1 LPPLF
6 PGWLGMPDR
15 LPLIFILITIV
26 LDAMGIGLIM
36 PVMPDLI
43 REVQGV
49 SLSDAAVWGGILVA
63 SFAVTQFLFSPMLG
77 NLSDRFG
84 RRPVLLISLAM
95 MAVDYVIMA
104 LAGTIWWLLLG
115 RLLGG
120 ITSATPATASAFVA
134 DISSPDKR
142 AQNFGLISAAFGI
155 GFIIGPVIGGLLAG
169 LGPRAPFVAA
179 AIFAAANFAFGYF
192 VLPESLPPE
201 KRRAFL
207 WRRANPLGGFLQIG
221 KLPGLKWML
230 VAMFFYS
237 VAGYVYP
244 AIWAYYT
251 QEAFGWDARLVGLS
265 LALYGTG
272 MIIVQG
278 GLIRIVIPWLGEARA
293 VIYGLIIDVAVLL
306 AFGFANQ
313 AWMIWA
319 LVPLAALGSIAT
331 PAITALMSRRASEN
345 QQGELQGVLGSI
357 NAMSMIL
364 SPLIMTQAFFWFTRE
379 ATSIYLP
386 GAPFLLATILMLAAL
401 AIFLGS
407 LRRVI

>member
-1 LPPLF
+1 
-6 PGWLGMPDR
+6 MPDR
-15 LPLIFILITIV
+15 LPLTFIMITMV

-49 SLSDAAVWGGILVA
+49 SLSDAAVWGGILV
-63 SFAVTQFLFSPMLG
+63 SVFAITQFLFSPTLG

-84 RRPVLLISLAM
+84 RRPVLLISMAM

-104 LAGTIWWLLLG
+104 LAGTIWWLLIG

-120 ITSATPATASAFVA
+120 VTSATHATASAFVA
-134 DISSPDKR
+134 DISDPEKR
-142 AQNFGLISAAFGI
+142 AQNFGLISAAFGV
-155 GFIIGPVIGGLLAG
+155 GFVIGPAIGGLLGG
-169 LGPRAPFVAA
+169 LDPRAPFIAA
-179 AIFAAANFAFGYF
+179 AILAAINFALGYF

-201 KRRAFL
+201 RRRPFL
-207 WRRANPLGGFLQIG
+207 WRRANPLGGLLQIG

-237 VAGYVYP
+237 VSGYVYP

-251 QEAFGWDARLVGLS
+251 QEAFGWDARLVGMS
-265 LALYGTG
+265 LAVYGTG

-278 GLIRIVIPWLGEARA
+278 GLIRVVMPWLGEARA
-293 VIYGLIIDVAVLL
+293 VIYGLIIDVLALL
-306 AFGFANQ
+306 AFGFASQ
-313 AWMIWA
+313 GWMIWA
-319 LVPLAALGSIAT
+319 LTPFAALGSIAT
-331 PAITALMSRRASEN
+331 PAITALMSRRASAD

-364 SPLIMTQAFFWFTRE
+364 SPLIMTQTFFWFTRPD
-379 ATSIYLP
+379 TGLYLP
-386 GAPFLLATILMLAAL
+386 GAPFLLSMVLMAAAL
-401 AIFLGS
+401 AIFLMV
-407 LRRVI
+407 LHRPA

>member
-1 LPPLF
+1 
-6 PGWLGMPDR
+6 MPDR
-15 LPLIFILITIV
+15 LPLTFIMITMA

-49 SLSDAAVWGGILVA
+49 SLSDAAVWGGILV
-63 SFAVTQFLFSPMLG
+63 SVFAITQFLFSPTLG

-84 RRPVLLISLAM
+84 RRPVLLISMAM

-104 LAGTIWWLLLG
+104 LAGTIWWLLIG

-120 ITSATPATASAFVA
+120 VTSATHATASAFVA
-134 DISSPDKR
+134 DISDPEKR
-142 AQNFGLISAAFGI
+142 AQNFGLISAAFGV
-155 GFIIGPVIGGLLAG
+155 GFVIGPAIGGLLGG
-169 LGPRAPFVAA
+169 LDPRAPFIAA
-179 AIFAAANFAFGYF
+179 AILAAINFALGYL

-201 KRRAFL
+201 KRRPFQ
-207 WRRANPLGGFLQIG
+207 WRRANPLGGLLQIG

-237 VAGYVYP
+237 VSGYVYP

-251 QEAFGWDARLVGLS
+251 QEAFGWDARLVGMS
-265 LALYGTG
+265 LAVYGTG

-278 GLIRIVIPWLGEARA
+278 GLIRIVMPWLGEARA
-293 VIYGLIIDVAVLL
+293 VIYGLIIDVLALL
-306 AFGFANQ
+306 AFGFASQ
-313 AWMIWA
+313 GWMIWA
-319 LVPLAALGSIAT
+319 LTPFAALGSIAT
-331 PAITALMSRRASEN
+331 PAITALMSRRASAD

-364 SPLIMTQAFFWFTRE
+364 SPLIMTQTFFWFTRPD
-379 ATSIYLP
+379 TGLYLP
-386 GAPFLLATILMLAAL
+386 GAPFLLSMVLMAAAL
-401 AIFLGS
+401 AIFLMV
-407 LRRVI
+407 LRRPA

>member
-1 LPPLF
+1 
-6 PGWLGMPDR
+6 MPDR
-15 LPLIFILITIV
+15 LPLTFIMITMA

-43 REVQGV
+43 REVQAV

-63 SFAVTQFLFSPMLG
+63 SFAVTQFLFSPTLG
-77 NLSDRFG
+77 NLSDRYG
-84 RRPVLLISLAM
+84 RRPVLLISMAM

-104 LAGTIWWLLLG
+104 LAGTIWWLLIG

-120 ITSATPATASAFVA
+120 VTSATHATASAFVA
-134 DISSPDKR
+134 DISHPDKR

-169 LGPRAPFVAA
+169 FGPRAPFIAA
-179 AIFAAANFAFGYF
+179 ALFATANFALGYF

-201 KRRAFL
+201 KRRPFL
-207 WRRANPLGGFLQIG
+207 WRRANPLGGFMQIG

-237 VAGYVYP
+237 VSGYVYP

-251 QEAFGWDARLVGLS
+251 QEAFGWDARLVGMS

-278 GLIRIVIPWLGEARA
+278 GLIRIVMPWLGEARA
-293 VIYGLIIDVAVLL
+293 VIYGLIIDVLALL
-306 AFGFANQ
+306 AFGFASQ
-313 AWMIWA
+313 GWMIWA
-319 LVPLAALGSIAT
+319 LTPFAALGSIAT
-331 PAITALMSRRASEN
+331 PAITALMSRRASED

-364 SPLIMTQAFFWFTRE
+364 SPLIMTQTFFWFTRDG
-379 ATSIYLP
+379 TGLYLP
-386 GAPFLLATILMLAAL
+386 GAPFLLSMVLMAAAL
-401 AIFLGS
+401 SIFLVT
-407 LRRVI
+407 LRRPA

>member
-1 LPPLF
+1 
-6 PGWLGMPDR
+6 MPDR
-15 LPLIFILITIV
+15 LPLTFIMVTMA

-43 REVQGV
+43 REVQAV

-63 SFAVTQFLFSPMLG
+63 SFAVTQFLFSPTLG
-77 NLSDRFG
+77 NLSDRYG
-84 RRPVLLISLAM
+84 RRPVLLISMAM

-104 LAGTIWWLLLG
+104 LAGTIWWLLIG

-120 ITSATPATASAFVA
+120 VTSATHATASAFVA
-134 DISSPDKR
+134 DISHPDKR

-169 LGPRAPFVAA
+169 FGPRAPFIAA
-179 AIFAAANFAFGYF
+179 ALLATANFALGYF

-201 KRRAFL
+201 KRRPFL
-207 WRRANPLGGFLQIG
+207 WRRANPLGGVMQIG

-237 VAGYVYP
+237 VSGYVYP

-251 QEAFGWDARLVGLS
+251 QEAFGWDARLVGMS

-278 GLIRIVIPWLGEARA
+278 GLIRIVMPWLGEARA
-293 VIYGLIIDVAVLL
+293 VIYGLIIDVLALL
-306 AFGFANQ
+306 AFGFASQ
-313 AWMIWA
+313 GWMIWA
-319 LVPLAALGSIAT
+319 LTPFAALGSIAT
-331 PAITALMSRRASEN
+331 PAITALMSRRASED

-364 SPLIMTQAFFWFTRE
+364 SPLIMTQTFFWFTRPD
-379 ATSIYLP
+379 TGLYLP
-386 GAPFLLATILMLAAL
+386 GAPFLLSMVLMAAAL
-401 AIFLGS
+401 SIFLVT
-407 LRRVI
+407 LRRPA

>member
-1 LPPLF
+1 
-6 PGWLGMPDR
+6 MPER
-15 LPLIFILITIV
+15 LPLTFIMITMA

-43 REVQGV
+43 REVQAV
-49 SLSDAAVWGGILVA
+49 SLSDAAIWGGILVA
-63 SFAVTQFLFSPMLG
+63 SFAVTQFLFSPTLG

-84 RRPVLLISLAM
+84 RRPVLLISMAM

-104 LAGTIWWLLLG
+104 LAGTIWWLLIG

-120 ITSATPATASAFVA
+120 VTSATHATASAFVA
-134 DISSPDKR
+134 DISHPDKR

-169 LGPRAPFVAA
+169 FGPRAPFIAA
-179 AIFAAANFAFGYF
+179 ALFAIANLALGYL
-192 VLPESLPPE
+192 VLPESLRPE
-201 KRRAFL
+201 KRRPFV
-207 WRRANPLGGFLQIG
+207 WRRANPLGGFMQIG

-237 VAGYVYP
+237 VSGYVYP

-251 QEAFGWDARLVGLS
+251 QEAFGWDARLVGMT

-278 GLIRIVIPWLGEARA
+278 GLIRIVMPWLGEARA
-293 VIYGLIIDVAVLL
+293 VTYGLIIDVLALL
-306 AFGFANQ
+306 AFGFASQ
-313 AWMIWA
+313 GWMIWA
-319 LVPLAALGSIAT
+319 LTPFAALGSIAT
-331 PAITALMSRRASEN
+331 PAITALMSRRASED

-364 SPLIMTQAFFWFTRE
+364 SPLIMTQTFFWFTRE
-379 ATSIYLP
+379 GTSFYLP
-386 GAPFLLATILMLAAL
+386 GAPFLLAMVLMAAAL
-401 AIFLGS
+401 AIFLS
-407 LRRVI
+407 VLRRPA

>member
-1 LPPLF
+1 
-6 PGWLGMPDR
+6 MPDR
-15 LPLIFILITIV
+15 LPLTFIMITMV

-49 SLSDAAVWGGILVA
+49 SLSDAAVWGGILV
-63 SFAVTQFLFSPMLG
+63 SVFAITQFLFSPTLG

-84 RRPVLLISLAM
+84 RRPVLLISMAM

-104 LAGTIWWLLLG
+104 LAGTIWWLLIG

-120 ITSATPATASAFVA
+120 VTSATHATASAFVA
-134 DISSPDKR
+134 DISDPEKR
-142 AQNFGLISAAFGI
+142 AQNFGLISAAFGV
-155 GFIIGPVIGGLLAG
+155 GFVIGPAIGGLLGG
-169 LGPRAPFVAA
+169 LDPRAPFIAA
-179 AIFAAANFAFGYF
+179 AILAAINFALGYL

-201 KRRAFL
+201 KRRPFQ
-207 WRRANPLGGFLQIG
+207 WRRANPLGGLLQIG

-237 VAGYVYP
+237 VSGYVYP

-251 QEAFGWDARLVGLS
+251 QEAFGWDARLVGMS
-265 LALYGTG
+265 LAVYGTG

-278 GLIRIVIPWLGEARA
+278 GLIRIVMPWLGEARA
-293 VIYGLIIDVAVLL
+293 VIYGLIIDVLALL
-306 AFGFANQ
+306 AFGFASQ
-313 AWMIWA
+313 GWMIWA
-319 LVPLAALGSIAT
+319 LTPFAALGSIAT
-331 PAITALMSRRASEN
+331 PAITALMSRRASAD

-364 SPLIMTQAFFWFTRE
+364 SPLIMTQTFFWFTRPD
-379 ATSIYLP
+379 TGLYLP
-386 GAPFLLATILMLAAL
+386 GAPFLLSMVLMAAAL
-401 AIFLGS
+401 AIFLMV
-407 LRRVI
+407 LRRPA

>member
-1 LPPLF
+1 
-6 PGWLGMPDR
+6 MPDR
-15 LPLIFILITIV
+15 LPLTFIMVTMA

-43 REVQGV
+43 REVQAV

-63 SFAVTQFLFSPMLG
+63 SFAVTQFLFSPTLG
-77 NLSDRFG
+77 NLSDRYG
-84 RRPVLLISLAM
+84 RRPVLLISMAM

-104 LAGTIWWLLLG
+104 LAGTIWWLLIG

-120 ITSATPATASAFVA
+120 VTSATHATASAFVA
-134 DISSPDKR
+134 DISHPDKR

-169 LGPRAPFVAA
+169 FGPRAPFIAA
-179 AIFAAANFAFGYF
+179 ALLATANFALGYF

-201 KRRAFL
+201 KRRPFL
-207 WRRANPLGGFLQIG
+207 WRRANPLGGVMQIG

-237 VAGYVYP
+237 VSGYVYP

-251 QEAFGWDARLVGLS
+251 QEAFGWDARLVGMS
-265 LALYGTG
+265 LAVYGTG

-278 GLIRIVIPWLGEARA
+278 GLIRIVMPWLGEARA
-293 VIYGLIIDVAVLL
+293 VIYGLIIDVLALL
-306 AFGFANQ
+306 AFGFASQ
-313 AWMIWA
+313 GWMIWA
-319 LVPLAALGSIAT
+319 LTPFAALGSIAT
-331 PAITALMSRRASEN
+331 PAITALMSRRASED

-364 SPLIMTQAFFWFTRE
+364 SPLIMTQTFFWFTRPD
-379 ATSIYLP
+379 TGLYLP
-386 GAPFLLATILMLAAL
+386 GAPFLLSMVLMAAAL
-401 AIFLGS
+401 SIFLVT
-407 LRRVI
+407 LRRPA

>member
-1 LPPLF
+1 
-6 PGWLGMPDR
+6 MPDR
-15 LPLIFILITIV
+15 LTLTFIMVTMA

-43 REVQGV
+43 REVQAV

-63 SFAVTQFLFSPMLG
+63 SFAVTQFLFSPTLG
-77 NLSDRFG
+77 NLSDRYG
-84 RRPVLLISLAM
+84 RRPVLLISMAM

-104 LAGTIWWLLLG
+104 LAGTIWWLLIG

-120 ITSATPATASAFVA
+120 VTSATHATASAFVA
-134 DISSPDKR
+134 DISHPDKR

-169 LGPRAPFVAA
+169 FGSRAPFIAA
-179 AIFAAANFAFGYF
+179 ALLATANFALGYF

-201 KRRAFL
+201 KRRPFL
-207 WRRANPLGGFLQIG
+207 WRRANPLGGVMQIG

-237 VAGYVYP
+237 VSGYVYP
-244 AIWAYYT
+244 AIWTYYT
-251 QEAFGWDARLVGLS
+251 QEAFGWDARLVGMS

-278 GLIRIVIPWLGEARA
+278 GLIRIVMPWLGEARA
-293 VIYGLIIDVAVLL
+293 VIYGLIIDLLALL
-306 AFGFANQ
+306 AFGFASQ
-313 AWMIWA
+313 GWMIWA
-319 LVPLAALGSIAT
+319 LTPFAALGSIAT
-331 PAITALMSRRASEN
+331 PAITALMSRRASAD

-364 SPLIMTQAFFWFTRE
+364 SPLIMTQTFFWFTRPD
-379 ATSIYLP
+379 TGLYLP
-386 GAPFLLATILMLAAL
+386 GAPFLLSMVLMAAAL
-401 AIFLGS
+401 SIFLVT
-407 LRRVI
+407 LRRPA